1 MLPDLP
7 IPYGTEGYAGSF
19 SLKQSKQDA
28 LILPVVAGLVVLF
41 DQLTKHLVA
50 AWLEVG
56 QSWSVVPRL
65 ASIFRITYVTN
76 AGVAFGMFPGAS
88 TLFAIIPVVAVLAI
102 LVYGWSLP
110 ANQALMRM
118 ALALP
123 LGGAI
128 GNLADRLRHGSVVD
142 FIDLSFWPLR
152 QWPIF
157 NLADASI
164 VTGVGL
170 MMLLMLWEERREREE
185 QRAVEDG

>member
-1 MLPDLP
+1 MLSDLP
-7 IPYGTEGYAGSF
+7 IPHRTEGYAGSF
-19 SLKQSKQDA
+19 SLRQSKRDA
-28 LILPVVAGLVVLF
+28 LILPVMAGLVVFF
-41 DQLTKHLVA
+41 DQLTKYLVTV
-50 AWLEVG
+50 WLEVG
-56 QSWSVVPRL
+56 QSW
-65 ASIFRITYVTN
+65 
-76 AGVAFGMFPGAS
+76 GVAFGLFPGAS
-88 TLFAIIPVVAVLAI
+88 TLFAIIPAVAVLAI
-102 LVYGWSLP
+102 LAYGWSLP

-128 GNLADRLRHGSVVD
+128 GNLADRLRQGSVVD

-170 MMLLMLWEERREREE
+170 MMLLMLWEERQEREE
-185 QRAVEDG
+185 RRAVEDG